1 MLTTIDIDLEK
12 LKKNSLNEVYA
23 AQFAAQL
30 KYLLGYLAAPGR
42 FSSMNMSTPSG
53 AGRFSSIK
61 LEETDE
67 SAPKGVRITGSKKDL
82 ESFSDV
88 VAQEKKYMDSYIEHG
103 LGSPDI
109 LDDKL
114 ALEKAVHSFER
125 QTGLKWPLT

>member
-30 KYLLGYLAAPGR
+30 KYLLGYLTAPGR

-53 AGRFSSIK
+53 PGRFSSLK
-61 LEETDE
+61 LEERDE
-67 SAPKGVRITGSKKDL
+67 APTAGVKITGSKKDL
-82 ESFSDV
+82 ESFSNV
-88 VAQEKKYMDSYIEHG
+88 MSHEKKYMDSYLEHG
-103 LGSPDI
+103 LGSPEI
-109 LDDKL
+109 IDDKL
-114 ALEKAVHSFER
+114 SLEKAVHSFEH